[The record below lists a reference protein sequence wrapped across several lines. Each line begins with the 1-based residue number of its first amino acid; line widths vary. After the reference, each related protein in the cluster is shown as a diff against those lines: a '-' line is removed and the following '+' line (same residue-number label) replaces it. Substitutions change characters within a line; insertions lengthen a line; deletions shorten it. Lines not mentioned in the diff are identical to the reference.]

1 MAESLELAGPMV
13 SRAAGFHDDARRW
26 LRGEEL
32 EKARAAEPTLGA
44 NSAGRGRDRDLENG
58 LCEVD
63 GDGCSLLHGLLLS
76 VENNGSHDL
85 ALDAV
90 QVARRSP
97 SHPCRGRA
105 TRICGSLRSALSC
118 WRAPELGI
126 R

>member
-1 MAESLELAGPMV
+1 VAESLELAGPMV

-26 LRGEEL
+26 LRGEEF

-76 VENNGSHDL
+76 VENNGSHDFGTRCRSSREEESISSLQGTRHAHLWL
-85 ALDAV
+85 ATLGAIV
-90 QVARRSP
+90 LARP
-97 SHPCRGRA
+97 
-105 TRICGSLRSALSC
+105 
-118 WRAPELGI
+118 
-126 R
+126 